1 MTSNN
6 AMNDRSHSGCVE
18 AQDPTM
24 IRLSGLSMHYDV
36 GPARIDVLKNL
47 DLRVAAG
54 ERVAVS
60 GPSGSGKTTLLLLLA
75 GLEQPSAGSI
85 ALDGVGLGDLD
96 RDQLADLRRD
106 RIGIVFQ
113 SFHLVPS
120 LTAIENVALPLEIAA
135 RPNARGQAR
144 ALLDEVGLTGR
155 AGHYPSQ
162 LSGGEQQRVAIAR
175 ALVHS
180 PALLLAD
187 EPTGNLDDH
196 TGRAVGDLLFDVT
209 GRTRTTMI
217 IVTHNL
223 ALASRCD
230 RVLRLQDGKLSEIAA
245 QSAESAA

>member
-1 MTSNN
+1 
-6 AMNDRSHSGCVE
+6 
-18 AQDPTM
+18 M
-24 IRLSGLSMHYDV
+24 IRLSGLSMHYDL

-54 ERVAVS
+54 ERVAIS
-60 GPSGSGKTTLLLLLA
+60 GPSGCGKTTLLLLLA
-75 GLEQPSAGSI
+75 GLEKPTAGSI

-96 RDQLADLRRD
+96 RDELADLRRD

-135 RPNARGQAR
+135 RPNARSQAR
-144 ALLDEVGLTGR
+144 ALLEEVGLAGR

-180 PALLLAD
+180 PSLLLAD

-230 RVLRLQDGKLSEIAA
+230 RVLQLQDGKLWEAA
-245 QSAESAA
+245 QSAASAA

>member
-1 MTSNN
+1 
-6 AMNDRSHSGCVE
+6 
-18 AQDPTM
+18 M

-47 DLRVAAG
+47 DLNVAAG

-85 ALDGVGLGDLD
+85 KLDGVALGDLD

-135 RPNARGQAR
+135 RPSARDQAR
-144 ALLDEVGLTGR
+144 MLLEEVGLAGR

-180 PALLLAD
+180 PSLLLAD

-196 TGRAVGDLLFDVT
+196 TGRALSELLFEVT
-209 GRTRTTMI
+209 ARTRTTMI
-217 IVTHNL
+217 LVTHNV
-223 ALASRCD
+223 ALAGRCD
-230 RVLRLQDGKLSEIAA
+230 RVLRLQDGKLSEAG
-245 QSAESAA
+245 QSAPSAT

>member
-1 MTSNN
+1 
-6 AMNDRSHSGCVE
+6 
-18 AQDPTM
+18 M
-24 IRLSGLSMHYDV
+24 IRLSGLSMHYDL

-54 ERVAVS
+54 ERVAIS
-60 GPSGSGKTTLLLLLA
+60 GPSGCGKTTLLLLLA
-75 GLEQPSAGSI
+75 GLEKPTAGSI

-96 RDQLADLRRD
+96 RDELADLRRD

-135 RPNARGQAR
+135 RPNARSQAR
-144 ALLDEVGLTGR
+144 ALLEEVGLAGR

-162 LSGGEQQRVAIAR
+162 LSGGEQQRVASAR

-180 PALLLAD
+180 PSLLLAD

-230 RVLRLQDGKLSEIAA
+230 RVLQLQDGKLWEAA
-245 QSAESAA
+245 QSAASAA